1 MLPGGRWLLQAHK
14 ANEIILFSHNI
25 DKVSMILV
33 VYLKLEVM
41 NNQRGRKKALS
52 AQQKEERVKWVQD
65 KLCPVFENRVL

>member
-14 ANEIILFSHNI
+14 ADEIILFSHNS

-33 VYLKLEVM
+33 LYLKLEVM

-52 AQQKEERVKWVQD
+52 AQQKEERVTWVQD
-65 KLCPVFENRVL
+65 VLCPVFENRVL